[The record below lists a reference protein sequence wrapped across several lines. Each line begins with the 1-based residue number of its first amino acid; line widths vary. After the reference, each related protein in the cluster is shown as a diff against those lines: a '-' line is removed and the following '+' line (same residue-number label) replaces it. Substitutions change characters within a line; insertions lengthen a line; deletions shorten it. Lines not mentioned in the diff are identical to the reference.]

1 MWINFQ
7 DEIKDNEMKYH
18 LTEMKIKVMQLQLK
32 RANDELKLYVSNKQ
46 EDKKKSVREQLQ
58 KQILDQVML
67 FSTSPYWICLKTF
80 FSLRKRNPN
89 FWKKSKRKWRIF
101 LHHLQNRSVSRSQHK
116 SFIFYLHSEKYIG
129 WFQITLWSNLEKLF
143 EIKLQCLERA
153 QNTDI
158 QDSIQREMGTELL
171 VL

>member
-67 FSTSPYWICLKTF
+67 FSTSPY
-80 FSLRKRNPN
+80 
-89 FWKKSKRKWRIF
+89 
-101 LHHLQNRSVSRSQHK
+101 
-116 SFIFYLHSEKYIG
+116 
-129 WFQITLWSNLEKLF
+129 
-143 EIKLQCLERA
+143 
-153 QNTDI
+153 
-158 QDSIQREMGTELL
+158 
-171 VL
+171 